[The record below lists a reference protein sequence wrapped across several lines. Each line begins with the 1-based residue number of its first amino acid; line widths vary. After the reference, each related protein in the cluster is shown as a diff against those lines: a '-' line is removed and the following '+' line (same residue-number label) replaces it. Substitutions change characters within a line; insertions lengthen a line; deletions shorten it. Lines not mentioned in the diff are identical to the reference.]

1 MVLLVGLGNP
11 GDRYAGNRHNIGFM
25 ALDAVHRRHDLPAWR
40 DRFSGKFAEGR
51 IGGAKARLLK
61 PQTYM
66 NESGNAVGQAMRYF
80 DEAPDDVV
88 VFYDELDLAPGK
100 VRVKTGGG
108 AAGHN
113 GIRSISAHIG
123 PDFRRVRLG
132 IGHPGHKAAVQR
144 HVLGDFAKADRD
156 WLDPLLDALADH
168 ANLLVDGDDSTFMN
182 KVHLA
187 TAGADEPVTQKVT
200 HDVTQR
206 TETREPND
214 TNGQRPESG
223 SDAAKQGGPFAA
235 LRRLVGRD

>member
-25 ALDAVHRRHDLPAWR
+25 AIDAIHRRHELPAWR
-40 DRFSGKFAEGR
+40 DRFSGTFAEGR

-61 PQTYM
+61 PQTFM
-66 NESGNAVGQAMRYF
+66 NESGNAVGKAMRYF
-80 DEAPDDVV
+80 DEAPADVV

-100 VRVKTGGG
+100 VRVKMGGG

-156 WLDPLLDALADH
+156 WLEPLLDALADH
-168 ANLLVDGDDSTFMN
+168 ADLLVTGEDSTFMN

-187 TAGADEPVTQKVT
+187 TAEPAEDVT
-200 HDVTQR
+200 HKVAQR
-206 TETREPND
+206 AKKREPND

-223 SDAAKQGGPFAA
+223 PDAAKQSGPFAA